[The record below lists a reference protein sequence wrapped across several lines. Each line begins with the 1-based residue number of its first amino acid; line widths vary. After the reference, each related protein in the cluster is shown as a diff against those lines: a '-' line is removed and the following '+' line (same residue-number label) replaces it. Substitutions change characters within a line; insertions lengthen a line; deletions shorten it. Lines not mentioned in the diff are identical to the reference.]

1 MAKTVENL
9 KTLKQLGFGTFKLP
23 EGTSYEKS
31 KSVWKLLKHYDK
43 AFDDLKITDPDER
56 SKLIKLIEYDLT
68 EAADNGIADAND
80 LVKAEKDS
88 YGQIKQKIK
97 IFFGIKKL
105 KEQARDKLSKVT
117 QGERSANQ
125 LLIDIL
131 ELWDLAEY
139 GDENSQEQIQEILLR
154 ALRDQDI
161 RLQYQLSQLPGRT
174 PLTLES
180 IIAYAN
186 EFAIY
191 KASSSSRANVNKV
204 YRGGNRNRGRYQG
217 RGQGRSG
224 YQNNYNRQR
233 QKCTACHSYQHQS
246 GDPTCFAKGKT
257 CAKCGFKNHF
267 AVACFTP
274 RGAATRGNSYT
285 RGNSNSYNR
294 GRQNYNYGRRK
305 FYKNKK
311 VEAEIDNRDTETV
324 DPNALANLL
333 ARSCALS
340 N

>member
-9 KTLKQLGFGTFKLP
+9 KTLKQLGFGTFKLH
-23 EGTSYEKS
+23 ESASYDRS
-31 KSVWKLLKHYDK
+31 KSVWKLLKHYDS
-43 AFDDLKITDPDER
+43 AFDDLKITDADEK
-56 SKLIKLIEYDLT
+56 SKLVKLIEYDLA
-68 EAADNGIADAND
+68 EAADNGVPDANTA
-80 LVKAEKDS
+80 VAAEKDS
-88 YGQIKQKIK
+88 YGKIKQKIK

-117 QGERSANQ
+117 QGDRSANQ
-125 LLIDIL
+125 LLIDII

-139 GDENSQEQIQEILLR
+139 GEENSQEQIKEILLR

-174 PLTLES
+174 PLTVES

-191 KASSSSRANVNKV
+191 KASSSSRVNKV
-204 YRGGNRNRGRYQG
+204 YRGGNRNRGRYHN

-224 YQNNYNRQR
+224 YKTNYDRQQG
-233 QKCTACHSYQHQS
+233 QKCTACHSYQHKS
-246 GDPTCFAKGKT
+246 GDPTCFARGKT
-257 CAKCGFKNHF
+257 CNKCGFKNHF
-267 AVACFTP
+267 AAACFTP
-274 RGAATRGNSYT
+274 RGAATRARATPN
-285 RGNSNSYNR
+285 YNR
-294 GRQNYNYGRRK
+294 GRQNLNYGRRQ

-311 VEAEIDNRDTETV
+311 VEAETDNPTTETV
-324 DPNALANLL
+324 DPNALASLL
-333 ARSCALS
+333 ARGCAIS